1 MPDASTHK
9 VALVTGANQGL
20 GLALVRG
27 LCRVLGAESTVYL
40 VARHA
45 GRGREAVALL
55 QDEGFAPQ
63 FLQMDIADG
72 ASVAAAAAAIRAR
85 HGGIDIVIQNA
96 AARITKDLPQADQVA
111 GFVDTNNHGSLR
123 VIEAFVP
130 LLRDGARFVVV
141 ASSFGSLRNLDP
153 RLHARFESP
162 GLTLTVIERAM
173 DEYVASVRDGTAK
186 EAGWPDWINVPS
198 KIGQVASVRVL
209 ARDNEAEFRRRGI
222 LVNAAC
228 PGLVDTEASRPWF
241 ADMSK
246 AATPDDAAQDVVWLA
261 TLPAGTREPYGVL
274 VRHGEALPWISS
286 KE

>member
-1 MPDASTHK
+1 MPDASTHR

-27 LCRVLGAESTVYL
+27 LCRALSGSATVYL
-40 VARHA
+40 ASRDA
-45 GRGREAVALL
+45 GRGADAVALL
-55 QDEGFAPQ
+55 QDEGLAPQ
-63 FLQMDIADG
+63 FLQIDITDP
-72 ASVAAAAAAIRAR
+72 ASVDAAAEAVRSR

-130 LLRDGARFVVV
+130 LLRDNARFVVV

-153 RLHARFESP
+153 RLHARFDSA
-162 GLTLTVIERAM
+162 GLTLAGIERSM
-173 DEYVASVRDGTAK
+173 DGYVEAVRNGAAK
-186 EAGWPDWINVPS
+186 DEGWPDWINVPS

-246 AATPDDAAQDVVWLA
+246 AATPDAAAKDIVWLA
-261 TLPAGTREPYGVL
+261 TLPAGANEPNGVL
-274 VRHGEALPWISS
+274 VRHR
-286 KE
+286 KEQAWT